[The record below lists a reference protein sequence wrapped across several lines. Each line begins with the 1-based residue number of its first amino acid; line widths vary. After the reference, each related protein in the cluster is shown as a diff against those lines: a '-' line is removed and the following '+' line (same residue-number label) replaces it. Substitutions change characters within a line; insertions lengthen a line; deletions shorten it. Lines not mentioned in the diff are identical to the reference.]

1 MSPMS
6 LKGKLLAAAA
16 ALTMAGAA
24 TAVGAAV
31 TATTAN
37 AATSPCGRS
46 CIDIFSRLF
55 GVHTSPNFVLA
66 VSGSGA
72 ATGTPIILS
81 PASNA
86 DPNEDFTV
94 SFKGTVNEFY
104 LADLVTSALNL
115 HYHNLYAYEIQYSP
129 DGVESGRCVGVGST
143 AADGTKVT
151 IQPCGASSKTVW
163 IVDAYSSI
171 RGHYAPLINGSDVNF
186 SQPYVLNYPSSG
198 YPTDQPRPELQTWTL
213 LKFSNHST
221 VSNELFSADF
231 GVLP

>member
-1 MSPMS
+1 MS
-6 LKGKLLAAAA
+6 LKGKSLAAAA
-16 ALTMAGAA
+16 ALTLAG
-24 TAVGAAV
+24 TACAFGAV
-31 TATTAN
+31 TTTAAN
-37 AATSPCGRS
+37 AATSPCGRG

-55 GVHTSPNFVLA
+55 GTHSGPSFVLA
-66 VSGSGA
+66 VSGPGA

-94 SFKGTVNEFY
+94 SFEGTVNEFY
-104 LADLVTSALNL
+104 QANLVTSALDL

-129 DGVESGRCVGVGST
+129 DGVETGQCMGVGST
-143 AADGTKVT
+143 AADGTRVT
-151 IQPCGASSKTVW
+151 LEPCGASSKTVW
-163 IVDAYSSI
+163 IVDAFSSI

-213 LKFSNHST
+213 QKFSNHST
-221 VSNELFSADF
+221 ASNELFSADF